1 MPPAKPIEL
10 ITSPTS
16 GSSST
21 DTRQS
26 SLLKFQPPSSI
37 PLLLLSTIT
46 SPCTPTFLSSRTFTA
61 HSLFYVPPSTSC
73 HNLVPLPPSKVLT
86 ATPGSS
92 LHVVQRITEEVQILP
107 PGVPHVALINK
118 TTGSDNWHFFFNT
131 LKNKKRRNFHQ
142 TILFAL
148 LSKLKKYFTEV
159 TIQGCSIQSSF
170 KQVWV
175 TLQVCSIVE

>member
-1 MPPAKPIEL
+1 M
-10 ITSPTS
+10 
-16 GSSST
+16 
-21 DTRQS
+21 
-26 SLLKFQPPSSI
+26 
-37 PLLLLSTIT
+37 
-46 SPCTPTFLSSRTFTA
+46 
-61 HSLFYVPPSTSC
+61 
-73 HNLVPLPPSKVLT
+73 
-86 ATPGSS
+86 
-92 LHVVQRITEEVQILP
+92 QRVTEEVQILP

-131 LKNKKRRNFHQ
+131 LKNKKGRNFHQ

-175 TLQVCSIVE
+175 TLQVCSIAE